1 MPPMRFIL
9 LGLLALLSACNDSDT
24 PAPGTMGS
32 FGPDAPQ
39 TLRADFEAVVTRI
52 QQSKDPAVA
61 RQALEAYLLEE
72 KDFLV
77 LFGPELGAR
86 AWPGYRDV
94 VAGKLREEA
103 GAVLVR
109 EIVQNGRTEVRVEG
123 VGPAYP
129 AATTRGDQA
138 LLDALKARRPLF
150 TVRLQKPGETLG
162 LRLNGFIFHEGK
174 WRVLLKAY
182 EHFGQPAAAVEE
194 GDEGEAPASEAPASV
209 APASEAPASEAPAS
223 VAPAS
228 EAPATTP

>member
-9 LGLLALLSACNDSDT
+9 LGLLALLPACNDSDT

-194 GDEGEAPASEAPASV
+194 GDEGEAPASEAPASE
-209 APASEAPASEAPAS
+209 APASEAPASVAPAS